1 MSNFNT
7 PINAGGLLDT
17 LQDSKQTR
25 EDHYICDRE
34 AYMAGRRG
42 DKVEYST
49 YREQSMFMMGA
60 NAYELFQEESHT

>member
-34 AYMAGRRG
+34 AYMSGRRG

-49 YREQSMFMMGA
+49 QREQEMHMMGTR
-60 NAYELFQEESHT
+60 AYERFGR